1 MQSCWYDWH
10 RFRYSNV
17 PWLRQWASH
26 IMMLLLIWLRQV
38 QVLKCAPVTSLRQVH
53 NTSFWNKSHVMIQGC
68 PHLSFW
74 VLGFVDLPLV
84 ASLFIPF
91 HKNHCF
97 YKQSPTKSHVSE
109 VTWLA
114 HMIASNHYQC
124 QHSCQYTLF
133 LRQPYCWP
141 VVQTSALMSEQSPFV
156 YWRIL
161 TLGSSQKEGKWL
173 SSLLK
178 ELMQAK
184 VFSALLSPHLAR
196 PARTTQNIP
205 EWNIKYG

>member
-1 MQSCWYDWH
+1 MMQGCWYDWD
-10 RFRYSNV
+10 RYSNV
-17 PWLRQWASH
+17 PWAHQWASH
-26 IMMLLLIWLRQV
+26 IMMQSCWHDWDRVRNSNVPWSHHWGKFTTQV
-38 QVLKCAPVTSLRQVH
+38 FGTSLMWWYKVA
-53 NTSFWNKSHVMIQGC
+53 
-68 PHLSFW
+68 PYLSFW

-97 YKQSPTKSHVSE
+97 CKQSSIKSHVSE

-114 HMIASNHYQC
+114 HMIASMSALLSIYLILAATILLAC
-124 QHSCQYTLF
+124 GTK
-133 LRQPYCWP
+133 YCWP

-161 TLGSSQKEGKWL
+161 TLGSSQKDGKWL

-205 EWNIKYG
+205 E